1 MERKIMAT
9 LDWDIRPVT
18 PHVIAYKML
27 DEVYGFIPNGVKRFA
42 VNIVERIVVGS
53 YCSKSFFEGPW
64 NLTGYT
70 LTALQFAFRAIN
82 GMYFSLAFDRLE
94 TLVNRPLDWQLTEQ
108 QCIKLSE
115 PPVDYRERIR
125 LGDYV

>member
-1 MERKIMAT
+1 MAT

-18 PHVIAYKML
+18 PHVLAYKIL

-53 YCSKSFFEGPW
+53 YCSRAFFEGPW

-70 LTALQFAFRAIN
+70 LTALQFALRTIHETYFR
-82 GMYFSLAFDRLE
+82 LAFERLQA
-94 TLVNRPLDWQLTEQ
+94 LVKRPLDWELTEE
-108 QCIKLSE
+108 QCIKLAE
-115 PPVDYRERIR
+115 YPIDHRERIR